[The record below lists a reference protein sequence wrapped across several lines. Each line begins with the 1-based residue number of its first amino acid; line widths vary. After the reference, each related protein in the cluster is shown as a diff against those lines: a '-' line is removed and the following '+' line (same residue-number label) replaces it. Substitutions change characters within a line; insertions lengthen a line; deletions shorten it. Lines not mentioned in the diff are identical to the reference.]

1 MDISF
6 RRAEDEKQFMEAGRN
21 KPRKTYEYDPTK
33 PVAIKKSAFK
43 KKSF

>member
-1 MDISF
+1 MNICF
-6 RRAEDEKQFMEAGRN
+6 RRAEDEKQFLEAGRA

-33 PVAIKKSAFK
+33 PIAIKKSAFK